1 MSYWSWDSSLSI
13 GIDVIDKQHR
23 RIVDY
28 LNELD
33 VAHHEKNREVVS
45 EVLIGLVDYT
55 ETHFAFEEGLME
67 NLGYPLSDSHK
78 KVHASFA
85 AHINKLVAQHE
96 EGREVTRIVMSEL
109 QIWLTRHIKLDDKD
123 YALFAKKNRWNNKS
137 WLHAIVGRFFFR

>member
-33 VAHHEKNREVVS
+33 VAYHEKNREVVS

-67 NLGYPLSDSHK
+67 SLGYPLSDSHK

-85 AHINKLVAQHE
+85 AHINKLVEQHK

-123 YALFAKKNRWNNKS
+123 YALFAKKSSWNNKS
-137 WLHAIVGRFFFR
+137 WLHSIVGRFF